1 MSFVATTEEKLLS
14 VLAGIEAE
22 LAALRAAQAAES
34 WPKTTAQFAA
44 YVGREV
50 RTVQDWIESGKLKAN
65 TKVRPALITRGNA
78 ERFLEGGK

>member
-1 MSFVATTEEKLLS
+1 MTPTTEETLLL
-14 VLAGIEAE
+14 VLGEVRDE
-22 LAALRAAQAAES
+22 LAALRAEKAAES
-34 WPKTTAQFAA
+34 WPKTPAQFAA

-50 RTVQDWIESGKLKAN
+50 RTVQGWIDAGQLKAN